1 MVKVITEEIQNV
13 QISNCRFDAPRKF
26 HELFWNWNQI
36 RRSRKKQSCIDFA
49 LNFFK
54 ADDEFDDRYL
64 ISLDF
69 DELQNFIDW

>member
-49 LNFFK
+49 LNFLT
-54 ADDEFDDRYL
+54 EE
-64 ISLDF
+64 ISDYEQIFSLVSYD
-69 DELQNFIDW
+69 